1 MAPESSGGSLY
12 KKLKNS
18 RSCCVFTRFLDVP
31 CSWWFMDVLLLFIA
45 KLPGQ
50 LCCNTRG
57 KTSEGTGANRAIQPL
72 KVSNKTRGICCQ
84 MLLKKTVKICI
95 IDVQCMTY
103 VLKTLIFSCLVFTIQ
118 TIYIKLSTYIFFII
132 IIHLTETQPIGC
144 QRCQD
149 WWPKLWRVWDPSF
162 ILGS

>member
-1 MAPESSGGSLY
+1 
-12 KKLKNS
+12 
-18 RSCCVFTRFLDVP
+18 
-31 CSWWFMDVLLLFIA
+31 MDVLLLFIA

-84 MLLKKTVKICI
+84 MLLKKTVKIPI

-103 VLKTLIFSCLVFTIQ
+103 ILKTLIFHVWFLQYKLHQI
-118 TIYIKLSTYIFFII
+118 IYLHFFND
-132 IIHLTETQPIGC
+132 HLTETQPIGC

-149 WWPKLWRVWDPSF
+149 WWPKLWRVWDHNNPK
-162 ILGS
+162 LTTVDG